1 MIRKCILLLSLLL
14 VVFAGSAVYAQD
26 AVIEMFRS
34 DLRAERI
41 ALINEEMQF
50 TDEEASRFWPVYRK
64 YEKELRKINNARL
77 KIITEYAEDYFDVT
91 DDVAS
96 GMMKKSIEL
105 NIKEAYLKKKYFRE
119 FNWVLPTTKAVKF
132 YQLENLIDLLIRV
145 QISAELPFV
154 E

>member
-1 MIRKCILLLSLLL
+1 MRKSILVLGLLL
-14 VVFAGSAVYAQD
+14 VAFASSAVYAQD

-64 YEKELRKINNARL
+64 YEKELRKINDARL
-77 KIITEYAEDYFDVT
+77 KIIAEYAEDYFDVT
-91 DDVAS
+91 DDVARD
-96 GMMKKSIEL
+96 MMKRSIDL
-105 NIKEAYLKKKYFRE
+105 QIKEAYLKKKYFRE
-119 FNWVLPTTKAVKF
+119 FNWVLPATKAVKF